1 MIVRGMAYPDS
12 GITYFTNNA
21 TYDGVKNYLKELDIV
36 YARTL
41 GGDNNFFALPQDWHA
56 WMPTAAS

>member
-21 TYDGVKNYLKELDIV
+21 TYDGVKNYYEEIEMCKMVRPKDLCRSICGKS
-36 YARTL
+36 A
-41 GGDNNFFALPQDWHA
+41 
-56 WMPTAAS
+56 